1 MCYVKLHK
9 RGTSHSR
16 DLKKESS
23 LPQCDEGRC
32 GRECPRR
39 KQRNSERVYWQREL
53 CKQSVGV
60 GKPQPRPLG
69 PSQQELLPQELKGTS
84 ATETQT
90 GIEGLL
96 QRRRELPSEDVTGQ
110 KWLTVGALTK
120 CSLLLPLTSTRVPHR
135 PGELST
141 QPPQQPETQG
151 RANGERKMEDNWN
164 KRFYQGGS
172 VRPEIREMSQQ
183 RIGGSSR

>member
-16 DLKKESS
+16 DLEKESS

-84 ATETQT
+84 AAETQT
-90 GIEGLL
+90 GMEGLL

-110 KWLTVGALTK
+110 KWLTVGARDEILSRNALSSYLWPPPGFPTGLGS
-120 CSLLLPLTSTRVPHR
+120 CPRSRHSSLRLRE
-135 PGELST
+135 GGM
-141 QPPQQPETQG
+141 G
-151 RANGERKMEDNWN
+151 RENGR
-164 KRFYQGGS
+164 
-172 VRPEIREMSQQ
+172 
-183 RIGGSSR
+183 